1 MKCVWRHG
9 LHSQQSPCEAQQ
21 GLPSTPQEE
30 TQEGVC
36 VRVCVCVHVCVC
48 VCESKKTE
56 VHALSFHCKFHYCC
70 HKAAVFCVSVRT
82 RVCVCV
88 RERVSVMYS
97 LFMGLSENIF
107 QFWST
112 AVHLCCAHQFEVCAI
127 PRVYKCVH
135 VVEGEM
141 NR

>member
-1 MKCVWRHG
+1 MCGDMGSTASKAH
-9 LHSQQSPCEAQQ
+9 AK
-21 GLPSTPQEE
+21 PSKAFPQRRKKKRKKVC
-30 TQEGVC
+30 VC
-36 VRVCVCVHVCVC
+36 VRVCVCVC

>member
-36 VRVCVCVHVCVC
+36 VCARVCVCVC

-70 HKAAVFCVSVRT
+70 HKAAVFCASVRT